1 MAFNHPHLMELRC
14 WVTIAR
20 AVIRSGV
27 SKAARIRSSSRAGSS
42 RRVATV
48 RQAAVACSTSS
59 TISIARVL
67 DRRYICAVCRARSML
82 AVGSP
87 SVSMVGGWDVCRH
100 VSEDVP
106 GMADGRAR
114 LAARV
119 RRRPGLAR
127 EVGIMAAVT
136 VRSLD
141 DQVKESRRVKTA
153 D

>member
-1 MAFNHPHLMELRC
+1 M
-14 WVTIAR
+14 
-20 AVIRSGV
+20 
-27 SKAARIRSSSRAGSS
+27 
-42 RRVATV
+42 ATV
-48 RQAAVACSTSS
+48 EAIECLCAGWVGYVCHVWPED
-59 TISIARVL
+59 VL
-67 DRRYICAVCRARSML
+67 GR
-82 AVGSP
+82 
-87 SVSMVGGWDVCRH
+87 VGGWDVCRH

-136 VRSLD
+136 VRNLD

>member
-1 MAFNHPHLMELRC
+1 MSLRRLGR
-14 WVTIAR
+14 VR
-20 AVIRSGV
+20 LPRL
-27 SKAARIRSSSRAGSS
+27 AG
-42 RRVATV
+42 RRP
-48 RQAAVACSTSS
+48 
-59 TISIARVL
+59 
-67 DRRYICAVCRARSML
+67 
-82 AVGSP
+82 GE
-87 SVSMVGGWDVCRH
+87 GGWDVCRH

-106 GMADGRAR
+106 GMADGLAR

-136 VRSLD
+136 VRNLD